1 MTDETV
7 TDIAELDLP
16 FHRRASLK
24 DVQFDGGLKMLRLT
38 LREGRR
44 FTIIDMDAASA
55 DRMGALMVAWAAQ
68 DNAPP
73 AN

>member
-24 DVQFDGGLKMLRLT
+24 DVAFDGGLNMLRLT
-38 LREGRR
+38 FREGRR

-55 DRMGALMVAWAAQ
+55 DQLGALMVKWAAQ
-68 DNAPP
+68 STANPDN
-73 AN
+73 

>member
-16 FHRRASLK
+16 FHRRATLK
-24 DVQFDGGLKMLRLT
+24 DVAFDGGLNMLRLT

-55 DRMGALMVAWAAQ
+55 DRMGALMIAWAAK
-68 DNAPP
+68 N
-73 AN
+73 NGNTVN